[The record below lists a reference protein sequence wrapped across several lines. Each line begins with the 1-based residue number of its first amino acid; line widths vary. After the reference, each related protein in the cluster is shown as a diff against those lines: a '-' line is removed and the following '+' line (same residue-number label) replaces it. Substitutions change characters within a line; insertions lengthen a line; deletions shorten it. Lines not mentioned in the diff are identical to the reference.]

1 MIQYITFKLSLNISF
16 SMAQEFKRI
25 VAPVDGSPE
34 AKKAAKKAIFLA
46 KQIGVDVVALYVV
59 DKTFLARFP
68 APEDLMSFNWDKFLQ
83 KEAFDVL
90 DDIEKMGEKENV
102 RVIKELKEGIPD
114 DVIIKAAGKK
124 DLIVM
129 GSKGKTALDR
139 IFLGSVSE
147 KVLHHSPSSV
157 LIIK

>member
-1 MIQYITFKLSLNISF
+1 
-16 SMAQEFKRI
+16 MAQEFKKI
-25 VAPVDGSPE
+25 IAPVDGSNE

-46 KQIGVDVVALYVV
+46 KKMKVDVMALYVV

-68 APEDLMSFNWDKFLQ
+68 APDDLMSFNWDKFLQ

-90 DDIEKMGEKENV
+90 DEIEEMGNKEGV
-102 RVIKELKEGIPD
+102 KVIKEFKEGIPD
-114 DVIIKAAGKK
+114 DEIIKLAEKK

-129 GSKGKTALDR
+129 GGKGKTALDR

-147 KVLHHSPSSV
+147 KVLHHAASSV

>member
-1 MIQYITFKLSLNISF
+1 
-16 SMAQEFKRI
+16 MAQEFKRI
-25 VAPVDGSPE
+25 IAPVDGSTE

-46 KQIGVDVVALYVV
+46 KQLNVDVVALYVV

-68 APEDLMSFNWDKFLQ
+68 APDDLMSFNWDKFLQ

-90 DDIEKMGEKENV
+90 DDIEEMGNNEGVK
-102 RVIKELKEGIPD
+102 VIKEFKEGIPD
-114 DVIIKAAGKK
+114 DEIIKSAGKK

-129 GSKGKTALDR
+129 GGKGKTALDR

-147 KVLHHSPSSV
+147 KVLHHATSSV

>member
-1 MIQYITFKLSLNISF
+1 MVT
-16 SMAQEFKRI
+16 MAQEFKRI
-25 VAPVDGSPE
+25 IAPVDGSNE

-46 KQIGVDVVALYVV
+46 KQMKVEVVALYVV

-68 APEDLMSFNWDKFLQ
+68 APDDLMSFNWDKFLQ

-90 DDIEKMGEKENV
+90 DDIEEMGNKEGVKV
-102 RVIKELKEGIPD
+102 RKEFKEGIPD
-114 DVIIKAAGKK
+114 DEIIKLAEKK

-129 GSKGKTALDR
+129 GGKGKTALNR

-147 KVLHHSPSSV
+147 KVLHHAASSV

>member
-1 MIQYITFKLSLNISF
+1 
-16 SMAQEFKRI
+16 MAQEFKKI
-25 VAPVDGSPE
+25 IAPVDGSTE

-46 KQIGVDVVALYVV
+46 KHMKVEVVALYVV

-68 APEDLMSFNWDKFLQ
+68 APDDLMSFNWDKFLQ

-90 DDIEKMGEKENV
+90 DDIEEMGNTEGVKVTKEV
-102 RVIKELKEGIPD
+102 KEGIPD
-114 DVIIKAAGKK
+114 DEIIKLAGKK

-129 GSKGKTALDR
+129 GGKGKTALDR

-147 KVLHHSPSSV
+147 KVLHHAASSV